1 MEGMV
6 PSSTRIS
13 GPNPAFL
20 DSELVLGLVAPVGTN
35 FDKFFNLLSRRLK
48 PFGYTPNDVKLSKLA
63 DNFKVEPVEVPEGLS
78 GEASRIHRLMHVG
91 NRLRLSAKRGEFL
104 ALAAAKAIKGLRR
117 EDGVLLKKA
126 HVLRSLKHP
135 DEVRALRRIY
145 GGGFFLIGVTV
156 SETQRRAY
164 LRDDKG
170 CTEDEVD
177 KLLLR
182 DEYEE
187 DPRYIDADG
196 QNYGQRTRDTFQ
208 LADVFIPLDA
218 EQKLERFLNVVFGC
232 PFETPTEEEYGMFLA
247 FGAALRSGDLSRQV
261 GAVVVSDA
269 GDVVGVGA
277 NDVARAGGGLYW
289 PGESDQ
295 RDLVKGEDSN
305 DVQRGRLVDD
315 VLERLRP
322 DKEDP
327 ATWAARGRKRLSGSP
342 LMDITEYGRATH
354 AEMEALLSCARSG
367 ITTRGAT
374 LFSTTFPCHN
384 CAKHI
389 IAAGV
394 RRVVY
399 VEPYPKSQAKALFG
413 DEISLEDT
421 PGDREREDRRVRFE
435 HFVGIAARRFLD
447 LFSVGLSS
455 GNKIFRKAGG
465 RKAPWS
471 PEKGVVRVPCLPNS
485 YLERE
490 KLAEAELL
498 ASTETPEEPK

>member
-1 MEGMV
+1 
-6 PSSTRIS
+6 
-13 GPNPAFL
+13 
-20 DSELVLGLVAPVGTN
+20 
-35 FDKFFNLLSRRLK
+35 
-48 PFGYTPNDVKLSKLA
+48 
-63 DNFKVEPVEVPEGLS
+63 
-78 GEASRIHRLMHVG
+78 
-91 NRLRLSAKRGEFL
+91 
-104 ALAAAKAIKGLRR
+104 
-117 EDGVLLKKA
+117 
-126 HVLRSLKHP
+126 
-135 DEVRALRRIY
+135 
-145 GGGFFLIGVTV
+145 
-156 SETQRRAY
+156 
-164 LRDDKG
+164 
-170 CTEDEVD
+170 
-177 KLLLR
+177 
-182 DEYEE
+182 
-187 DPRYIDADG
+187 
-196 QNYGQRTRDTFQ
+196 
-208 LADVFIPLDA
+208 
-218 EQKLERFLNVVFGC
+218 
-232 PFETPTEEEYGMFLA
+232 
-247 FGAALRSGDLSRQV
+247 
-261 GAVVVSDA
+261 
-269 GDVVGVGA
+269 
-277 NDVARAGGGLYW
+277 
-289 PGESDQ
+289 
-295 RDLVKGEDSN
+295 
-305 DVQRGRLVDD
+305 
-315 VLERLRP
+315 
-322 DKEDP
+322 
-327 ATWAARGRKRLSGSP
+327 
-342 LMDITEYGRATH
+342 MDITEYGRATH